1 MKLVLGV
8 IDQPYLESKE
18 NGTVT
23 KRGTTAK
30 IPTRTT
36 GDVAE
41 RLEATYEI
49 MGTFAASREQAIAD
63 SLADTMAGALEN
75 LLAGAPP
82 SANVFGTTEN
92 FIQEEFHNFLDNREM
107 DGRAGIPTKAALLGK
122 SSRKKS
128 GERGEPRAS
137 FEDTMLYRDSMVA
150 EVRS

>member
-8 IDQPYLESKE
+8 IDVPYEDS
-18 NGTVT
+18 T
-23 KRGTTAK
+23 
-30 IPTRTT
+30 ITT
-36 GDVAE
+36 GEVAE
-41 RLEATYEI
+41 RLESTYEI

-75 LLAGAPP
+75 LLAGAPL
-82 SANVFGTTEN
+82 SSNVFGTTEN

-107 DGRAGIPTKAALLGK
+107 DGRAGIPTLAATLGL

-128 GERGEPRAS
+128 GRRGTPRAS

-150 EVRS
+150 EVITNG

>member
-1 MKLVLGV
+1 VKLVLGV
-8 IDQPYLESKE
+8 IDQPYEDSD
-18 NGTVT
+18 GH
-23 KRGTTAK
+23 A
-30 IPTRTT
+30 IATT
-36 GDVAE
+36 GEVAE
-41 RLEATYEI
+41 KLEATYEI

-75 LLAGAPP
+75 LLAGAPL

-92 FIQEEFHNFLDNREM
+92 FIQGEFHNFLDNREM
-107 DGRAGIPTKAALLGK
+107 DGRAGIPTKAAILGK

-128 GERGEPRAS
+128 GERGSPRAS